1 MIFKE
6 TLAKTFQMIVICLND
21 ILNYIKGDINYDIS
35 NDPLNEIL
43 NGILS
48 YISDDL
54 SFDSLNGI

>member
-6 TLAKTFQMIVICLND
+6 TLSKTFQMIVIYLND
-21 ILNYIKGDINYDIS
+21 IKGDINYDIS

-54 SFDSLNGI
+54 SFYSSNGI